1 MRDRIIVTGASGAMG
16 AAATRYL
23 AGKGYHVVMACRNP
37 EKAET
42 VRRGIMSDIPDAE
55 IGIMQL
61 DLSSLESVR
70 DFVKGL
76 EGERISAL
84 LNNAGVISRGYSLT
98 GDGLENTFAVNYF
111 GTVLLTRLLLPLL
124 IPEAHVVNTVS
135 LTCRFVK
142 VSDKSLMPE
151 EKEFSRLGTYAKS
164 KLALL
169 HFSQE
174 LARRNPLLKVNVAD
188 PGIVNS
194 NMISMGKWFDPL
206 ADALFRP
213 FCKSPEKG
221 VRPALSALFSELS
234 GKYFVGQRVIDIPGR
249 FVDQELEK
257 RLWDETSRIIGL

>member
-1 MRDRIIVTGASGAMG
+1 MRDRIVVTGASGAMG
-16 AAATRYL
+16 AAATRFL
-23 AGKGYHVVMACRNP
+23 AGKGFHVVMACRNP
-37 EKAET
+37 VKAES
-42 VRRGIMSDIPDAE
+42 VRREIVEDIPGAE
-55 IGIMQL
+55 IEIRRL
-61 DLSSLESVR
+61 ELSSLDSVR
-70 DFVKGL
+70 EFAKGL

-111 GTVLLTRLLLPLL
+111 GTVLLTRLLLPILT
-124 IPEAHVVNTVS
+124 PEAHVVNTVS
-135 LTCRFVK
+135 LTCRLVN
-142 VSDKSLMPE
+142 VTEESLRPE
-151 EKEFSRLGTYAKS
+151 EKDFSRLRTYAKS

-174 LARRNPLLKVNVAD
+174 LARRNPSLRVNMTD

-221 VRPALSALFSELS
+221 VRPALSALFSEES
-234 GKYFVGQRVIDIPGR
+234 GKYFVGQRVMDIPSR
-249 FVDQELEK
+249 FVDQELDK
-257 RLWDETSRIIGL
+257 RLWDVTSRIIGL

>member
-98 GDGLENTFAVNYF
+98 GNGLENTFAVNYF

-142 VSDKSLMPE
+142 VSDKSLMPG

-221 VRPALSALFSELS
+221 VRPALSALFSEFS